1 MDPRPTPAD
10 EDSVAGFR
18 PVAGSPPPPP
28 PPGYSGGGS
37 AAPSAPA
44 GATTVTGVAPSGLT
58 DGNGLGAPSRS
69 VATGHG
75 AAAASGAGRVGSR
88 VTSRLPGSPAGGVA
102 TGLLRAARPKQWTK
116 NVLVFAA
123 PGAAGVLFHARPL
136 LHTIIAFVLFC
147 AVASGTYL
155 LNDAMD
161 APADRQHPVKR
172 HRPVAAGV
180 VGVQLALTLAAVLM
194 VGGIVLGALLRPQLG
209 LVLGIYVALQVAYST
224 YLKHKPIYDITCV
237 AGGFLLRAI
246 AGAVAIPVA
255 VSEWFLI
262 VTTFGSLLM
271 VTGKRLAEHA
281 ELGEGRG
288 GHRATLDA
296 YSITFLRIV
305 VAMSATGAVVGYSLW
320 AFGLE
325 AAAVAVHHHDGIF
338 FQLSIIPVLLA
349 LLHFTLLIEQGHGA
363 RPEELVLGDRQLQ
376 ILGALWVLLFALGVY
391 G

>member
-1 MDPRPTPAD
+1 MDPRTSPAQ
-10 EDSVAGFR
+10 EDPPDGFR
-18 PVAGSPPPPP
+18 PVAGAPPPPP
-28 PPGYSGGGS
+28 SPASPQDADPAREVTEAAGREVPPTL
-37 AAPSAPA
+37 AMPAA
-44 GATTVTGVAPSGLT
+44 GADVGHNGVRGLAALKALAASLGPAT
-58 DGNGLGAPSRS
+58 DGDRTPS
-69 VATGHG
+69 VAE
-75 AAAASGAGRVGSR
+75 
-88 VTSRLPGSPAGGVA
+88 
-102 TGLLRAARPKQWTK
+102 GLLRAARPKQWMK
-116 NVLVFAA
+116 NILVFAA
-123 PGAAGVLFHARPL
+123 PGAAGVLFHGRPF
-136 LHTIIAFVLFC
+136 LHAVAAFVLFC
-147 AVASGTYL
+147 AVASATYL

-180 VGVQLALTLAAVLM
+180 VSVRLALVVAAGLM
-194 VGGIVLGALLRPQLG
+194 AAGIALGILLRPQLG
-209 LVLGIYVALQVAYST
+209 LVLGIYAALQIAYSG
-224 YLKHKPIYDITCV
+224 YLKHKPIYDISCV

-246 AGAVAIPVA
+246 AGAVAIPVT

-296 YSITFLRIV
+296 YSISFLRIV
-305 VAMSATGAVVGYSLW
+305 VAMSATGTVVGYSLW

-325 AAAVAVHHHDGIF
+325 AAAVAVHHHDAIF

-349 LLHFTLLIEQGHGA
+349 LLHFTLLIEQGRGA

-376 ILGALWVLLFALGVY
+376 LLGAVWVVLFALGVY